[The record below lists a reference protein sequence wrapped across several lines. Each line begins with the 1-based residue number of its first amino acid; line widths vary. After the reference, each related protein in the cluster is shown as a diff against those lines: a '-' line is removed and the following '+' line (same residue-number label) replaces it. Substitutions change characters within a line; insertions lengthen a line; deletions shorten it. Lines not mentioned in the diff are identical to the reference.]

1 MNLGTLI
8 RSAEAAGANCIIVPR
23 KTKISPL
30 VIKSSAGAI
39 SHIPVI
45 EENLFTALKHFRKI
59 GLIVYGLDEEAK
71 TTIYNANLN
80 QPIVL
85 VIGKEDSGLNE
96 SSSKYIDEYL
106 KIPMYGKMNSLN
118 MAVSASIAMFETIRQ
133 KK

>member
-1 MNLGTLI
+1 MGKIQVNNIKLY
-8 RSAEAAGANCIIVPR
+8 ANHGC
-23 KTKISPL
+23 
-30 VIKSSAGAI
+30 
-39 SHIPVI
+39 
-45 EENLFTALKHFRKI
+45 
-59 GLIVYGLDEEAK
+59 LDEEAK